1 MFSISYVMD
10 QIRIG
15 RLEPFAVAESCR
27 KKWSESGVGSEA
39 WWGLIEVC
47 PLLYGA
53 LERHWWT
60 ARHQLYWHG
69 KILYLGSRNSTDK
82 SPTIKPFHSL
92 INLSSKYL
100 KTFPNPRFA
109 GRAHTAPRF
118 TNLVFQRAFWFRILI
133 VFKCSCLRLSAPRC
147 TYRKNI
153 ALNIYKSRRTRGGGW
168 MEATPCSHSSAC
180 FILENLCSAFDT
192 VWARR

>member
-1 MFSISYVMD
+1 MK
-10 QIRIG
+10 RIWG
-15 RLEPFAVAESCR
+15 W
-27 KKWSESGVGSEA
+27 KWSLVRVN
-39 WWGLIEVC
+39 WGL
-47 PLLYGA
+47 PTPQRRTRKALMNSKASALLTWENS
-53 LERHWWT
+53 LP
-60 ARHQLYWHG
+60 
-69 KILYLGSRNSTDK
+69 SRNSTDK